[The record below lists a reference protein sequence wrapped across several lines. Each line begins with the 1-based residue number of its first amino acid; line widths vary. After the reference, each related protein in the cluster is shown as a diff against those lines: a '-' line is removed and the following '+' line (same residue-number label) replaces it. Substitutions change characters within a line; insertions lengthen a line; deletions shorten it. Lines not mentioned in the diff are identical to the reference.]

1 MAFLDWAIA
10 NPQETELLAQNPQ
23 ALQVLGSIANSIPPV
38 EEAPMEQP
46 APAMAAPVAQQ
57 EPVQEEAPQ
66 GEGFLTGLAKGFMN
80 AMSNPDVINTL
91 GAFGAS
97 MGNDRQGYE
106 SNMNAYVNR
115 LESRRKEEADRQ
127 FAQVQNN
134 QRERMAEVNAL
145 YDSYT
150 PESVAQ
156 FQATGDYSVLVPNKK
171 YELAEGRLGVAQ
183 NNSQTSATRAANTQS
198 NADRA
203 YNRNVT
209 NDQLKALDKQAQALE
224 GKSVTLPGG
233 TVVTSA
239 GIYTDT
245 DGTVFRVESNS
256 RGLNAKPVSASEQ
269 ESRTGASRAGT
280 SAQTKFYEQNLQDA
294 RAAAKEDEDGNVPA
308 DNYTGFID
316 NYLPGLAK
324 AQTDWAGG
332 AAKKGFTAAES
343 LKANSGNSAIAA
355 AVAAGASGINTEV
368 ERQNYAK
375 SAPDIDYSSIDA
387 YKASIDRLQ
396 AYHDNYVTDLL
407 NKYGGNATYSSKGK
421 SAPSNNA
428 ATASTGSGGSITL
441 TADEQAAGYATGRM
455 GGKTVVYDPT
465 TLEVIRQ

>member
-1 MAFLDWAIA
+1 MAILDWVNA

-23 ALQVLGSIANSIPPV
+23 ALQVLGSIANSIPPAQ
-38 EEAPMEQP
+38 EPAPVAEPVMEQP
-46 APAMAAPVAQQ
+46 APVMVAPVAQQ
-57 EPVQEEAPQ
+57 EPVMQEEAPVQ
-66 GEGFLTGLAKGFMN
+66 EEGFLTGLAKGFMN

-127 FAQVQNN
+127 FAQVQNS

-198 NADRA
+198 NADRT

-224 GKSVTLPGG
+224 GKSATLPDG
-233 TVVTSA
+233 TVITA
-239 GIYTDT
+239 PGIYTGS
-245 DGTVFRVESNS
+245 DGIRYRAELNS
-256 RGLNAKPVSASEQ
+256 KGLNVKPVSAKENADYKDAVNAINDPSTVIMNQ
-269 ESRTGASRAGT
+269 DLKTLQAGIDSGAANAVTGQVVGRSDT
-280 SAQTKFYEQNLQDA
+280 LQDWNTSLFGSQEE
-294 RAAAKEDEDGNVPA
+294 RDVYKAADRIDANMGNQ
-308 DNYTGFID
+308 GI
-316 NYLPGLAK
+316 
-324 AQTDWAGG
+324 G
-332 AAKKGFTAAES
+332 AAREM
-343 LKANSGNSAIAA
+343 
-355 AVAAGASGINTEV
+355 GASGINTEA
-368 ERQNYAK
+368 EAK
-375 SAPDIDYSSIDA
+375 RFFASMPRLDRTSPEALQSSLTKINTYIIQYNANKRSAVPGSSNT
-387 YKASIDRLQ
+387 Q
-396 AYHDNYVTDLL
+396 AT
-407 NKYGGNATYSSKGK
+407 
-421 SAPSNNA
+421 P
-428 ATASTGSGGSITL
+428 TGSDVVRRRNKKGEVWEGTIQ
-441 TADEQAAGYATGRM
+441 D
-455 GGKTVVYDPT
+455 GKFVPT
-465 TLEVIRQ
+465 TKIN